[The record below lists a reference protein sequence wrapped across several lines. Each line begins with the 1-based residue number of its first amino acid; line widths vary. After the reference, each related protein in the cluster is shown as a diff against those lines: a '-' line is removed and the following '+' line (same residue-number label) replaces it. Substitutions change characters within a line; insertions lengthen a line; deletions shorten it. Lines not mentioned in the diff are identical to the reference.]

1 MKEKN
6 EKTQNG
12 SNCGHVT
19 FKNFY
24 GKRKN
29 QLGKPKVKAIVA
41 LHTIGFLDEFRY
53 V

>member
-19 FKNFY
+19 FKISMEKEKINLESQ
-24 GKRKN
+24 KSR
-29 QLGKPKVKAIVA
+29 Q
-41 LHTIGFLDEFRY
+41 
-53 V
+53 